1 MVTKSTRPYK
11 RVGESTHVQIV
22 ALREQHFSLGEIA
35 KKTKGKKMTV
45 QAILDKWN
53 KLQIIQDL
61 PKRGRPRK
69 VDDHAEERLA
79 RIMQKGEV
87 KSASQLAFVAAAH
100 DIAHISPRTARRVL
114 HQQGLVA
121 LHMINKP
128 ILTRD
133 HVRKRLEFAL
143 AHLGWTVEQ

>member
-1 MVTKSTRPYK
+1 MVTKSTQPYK
-11 RVGESTHVQIV
+11 HVGESTRVRIV
-22 ALREQHFSLGEIA
+22 AWREQHYTLGAIA
-35 KKTKGKKMTV
+35 NKTKVKKITV
-45 QAILDKWN
+45 QGILDKW
-53 KLQIIQDL
+53 KQRQTIQDL

-69 VDDHAEERLA
+69 VDARTGERLA

-87 KSASQLAFVAAAH
+87 ESATQLAMVAAAH